1 MADEPEDLT
10 LRILRDMRN
19 EQRSFQNDVI
29 EVLTDLKV
37 RMTTM
42 ETSLGNLTVQVAA
55 TNHRIDRLEER
66 VGRIERRLELVDA

>member
-19 EQRSFQNDVI
+19 EQRSFQNNVI

>member
-42 ETSLGNLTVQVAA
+42 KASLGNLTVQVAA

-66 VGRIERRLELVDA
+66 AGRIERRLELVDA